1 MCELYLYNNEI
12 YCISL
17 DGINNPL
24 LLSRIKNI
32 LTRLGREDLSYTI
45 AKDANLIF
53 SDDSS
58 YIDKYRA
65 SSKYIIA
72 VGKISSIANNVFCIN
87 NDAHL
92 KSNINSALNFLK
104 KQNLA
109 ASISDNSYSFID
121 NISDI
126 VFSMDKTGTITRLNT
141 AFENI
146 LNISRDEL
154 IGSHFTKIIHT
165 DDIDFSKDKF
175 LELLETLNPMVFD
188 LRVKRSDESYIALEV
203 KSTPILH
210 NGELVAVNGIASD
223 ISKRKSMEQA
233 WKKSQS
239 NYEDLLNSIQDIVI
253 VFNLHWKCIFANQ
266 NCKQYLLS
274 VGNTQNPEGQTI
286 FQILPGILNTE
297 LYASLEKVMHTRSS
311 ANVVLN
317 SKIFDGIGKWLNFG
331 IFPSQDGLL
340 CLIRDI
346 TGSKIIESALHDNR
360 ENLKATLMSMD
371 DLVYVLDKN
380 NIFVDIYVPDGSQHF
395 LPGTDDT
402 LGKTLDEVFP
412 TDLATSFKK
421 YTHTSKINKHAE
433 DFVFFLDR
441 FEQRKWFSSRF
452 SARRNNDGSYLG
464 TTIVIRDITENQKS
478 KEDLI
483 ASENKFKTVLHQLI
497 DGLIIFD
504 TNGKIV
510 GTNPALGKI
519 LQLDSDSLLGKYI
532 WEFSDLTDMTPH
544 DAEVFER
551 SEIENL
557 FYNYRARSRSI
568 KKLFQ
573 FDLQLSDTSSKD
585 IYLKIFVFPF
595 ETQSAFLF
603 AAIVRDISKRV
614 HVEKEIKAL
623 NAELETRVKER
634 TAQLEE
640 AFQDLRL
647 EIVSRENIEKDLIST
662 KENLAKALSTE
673 RELNE
678 IKNKFITMISHQ
690 YRTPITVISSS
701 LDLMSVYFE
710 MGDAEK
716 YQKHTQKIKK
726 AINTLIQLLENVTTF
741 QSSNDSKLT
750 AKLVNMNLKANLT
763 RILDEVMI
771 YDNDSHRI
779 IFNYDTED
787 AEIFS
792 DPKLIYMIFNNL
804 LLNSIKFS
812 PTKTEIIITVSS
824 DTNHFYILV
833 EDKGIGISEQE
844 MQVIFNPFIR
854 SEKVSPTMGAGLGLT
869 IVQRCLN
876 LLNGNI
882 KIHSEPNRFTQV
894 HIRLNKQ
901 SHINN

>member
-1 MCELYLYNNEI
+1 MCELYLSKNEI

-32 LTRLGREDLSYTI
+32 LKRLDRRDLTYTI

-58 YIDKYRA
+58 YIDKYKA
-65 SSKYIIA
+65 SYKYIIA
-72 VGKISSIANNVFCIN
+72 VGEISSIASNVFCIG
-87 NDAHL
+87 DDTHL

-104 KQNLA
+104 KQNVTPV
-109 ASISDNSYSFID
+109 SSDNSYSYID

-126 VFSMDKTGTITRLNT
+126 VFSMDMTGTITRLNT
-141 AFENI
+141 AFEDM

-154 IGSHFTKIIHT
+154 IGSHFTKIIHA
-165 DDIDFSKDKF
+165 DDIAFSIDKF
-175 LELLETLNPMVFD
+175 YEIIETLKPLVID
-188 LRVKRSDESYIALEV
+188 LRIKRSDESYIALEV
-203 KSTPILH
+203 KSTPVIH
-210 NGELVAVNGIASD
+210 NGVLVAINGIATD

-239 NYEDLLNSIQDIVI
+239 NYEDLINSIQDIVI
-253 VFNLHWKCIFANQ
+253 VFNIHWKCVFANQ
-266 NCKQYLLS
+266 ICKQYLIS

-297 LYASLEKVMHTRSS
+297 LYSSLEKVMHRRSS

-317 SKIFDGIGKWLNFG
+317 SKIFDGAGKWLNFG

-402 LGKTLDEVFP
+402 LGKTIDEVFP
-412 TDLATSFKK
+412 KQLASSFKK
-421 YTHTSKINKHAE
+421 YTHTSKINKQEE
-433 DFVFFLDR
+433 DFIFFLDR
-441 FEQRKWFSSRF
+441 FEHRKWFSSRF

-464 TTIVIRDITENQKS
+464 TTIVIRDITENQQS

-483 ASENKFKTVLHQLI
+483 ASENKFKTVLNHLI

-519 LQLDSDSLLGKYI
+519 LHLEHDSLIGKNI
-532 WEFSDLTDMTPH
+532 WEFLDFTELTPL
-544 DAEVFER
+544 DAEVFAK
-551 SEIENL
+551 SNL
-557 FYNYRARSRSI
+557 ETQFYNYRAKSRSI

-573 FDLQLSDTSSKD
+573 FDMQLNDNSSKD

-603 AAIVRDISKRV
+603 AAIVRDVSKRV

-678 IKNKFITMISHQ
+678 VKNKFITMISHQ

-710 MGDAEK
+710 KRDTEK
-716 YQKHTQKIKK
+716 YNKHTHKIKK

-741 QSSNDSKLT
+741 QSSNDSTLT
-750 AKLVNMNLKANLT
+750 AKLVSMNLKTNLT
-763 RILDEVMI
+763 HILDEVVI
-771 YDNDSHRI
+771 YDNGSHRI
-779 IFNYDTED
+779 IFNHDTED
-787 AEIFS
+787 TEIFS

-812 PTKTEIIITVSS
+812 PSKTEITITVSS
-824 DTNHFYILV
+824 DTNHFYILI

-882 KIHSEPNRFTQV
+882 KIHSEPNQFTQV
-894 HIRLNKQ
+894 QIRLKK
-901 SHINN
+901 